1 MENSWEIISEN
12 DDFSTLYSD
21 GEYYYRVIRPSF
33 RTHTQEVLEICLD
46 TNFFD
51 GCVEKV
57 WLLDK
62 DSPEVILVQ
71 KALPQILPENWTLSM
86 LRDAAIFHIR
96 LLKALGQSG
105 LTLKDALPSNYFFTL
120 EGLKL
125 IDFTS
130 IIKSKELTNLLWLK
144 TGNNPSHPHPVLRSM
159 FLPGFMEP
167 FLVGLL
173 ISSDFMRELLKSEQ
187 NFSGNQLVSLQ
198 RFMRLRKASLEA
210 LRFSL
215 KLSLRLK
222 TLAVFNIL
230 FRIIFSVSNL
240 ERRSSYSNYYLQKN
254 ENQSTDQ
261 SLEWVAKQR
270 TVYELISEFKP
281 KQVLDLGSNTG
292 WYSKLASENGAVV
305 FAADIDEGCITEL
318 RSQAKINNLEIIP
331 FYLDISKEIKQFDS
345 RKRAAWV
352 GSDLVFCLGLI
363 HHLILGRGHTFEQVA
378 RILHTYCSRILV
390 LEFVGI
396 DDDKIVAEPE
406 FFPNFI
412 GASDGY
418 TFEKLLIGFQGFF
431 ELIDE
436 RESNPFTRKILVF
449 RKLTL

>member
-33 RTHTQEVLEICLD
+33 RTHTREVLEICLD

-86 LRDAAIFHIR
+86 LRDAAIFHLR

-144 TGNNPSHPHPVLRSM
+144 TGNNPSHPNPVLRSM

-281 KQVLDLGSNTG
+281 KQVPLSAMTMRQ
-292 WYSKLASENGAVV
+292 SE
-305 FAADIDEGCITEL
+305 
-318 RSQAKINNLEIIP
+318 P
-331 FYLDISKEIKQFDS
+331 KQ
-345 RKRAAWV
+345 V
-352 GSDLVFCLGLI
+352 
-363 HHLILGRGHTFEQVA
+363 
-378 RILHTYCSRILV
+378 
-390 LEFVGI
+390 
-396 DDDKIVAEPE
+396 
-406 FFPNFI
+406 
-412 GASDGY
+412 
-418 TFEKLLIGFQGFF
+418 
-431 ELIDE
+431 
-436 RESNPFTRKILVF
+436 
-449 RKLTL
+449 

>member
-1 MENSWEIISEN
+1 
-12 DDFSTLYSD
+12 
-21 GEYYYRVIRPSF
+21 
-33 RTHTQEVLEICLD
+33 
-46 TNFFD
+46 
-51 GCVEKV
+51 
-57 WLLDK
+57 
-62 DSPEVILVQ
+62 
-71 KALPQILPENWTLSM
+71 
-86 LRDAAIFHIR
+86 
-96 LLKALGQSG
+96 
-105 LTLKDALPSNYFFTL
+105 
-120 EGLKL
+120 
-125 IDFTS
+125 
-130 IIKSKELTNLLWLK
+130 
-144 TGNNPSHPHPVLRSM
+144 M

-352 GSDLVFCLGLI
+352 GSDLVLCLGLI